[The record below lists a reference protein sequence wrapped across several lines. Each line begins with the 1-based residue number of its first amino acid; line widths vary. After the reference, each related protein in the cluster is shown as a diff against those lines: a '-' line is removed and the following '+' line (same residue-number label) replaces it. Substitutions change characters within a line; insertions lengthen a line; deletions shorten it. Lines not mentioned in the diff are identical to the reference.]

1 MGNESHDT
9 FLEFIHRTE
18 LFYLGKLVRKIEIL
32 SLLFLGCQAPGMR

>member
-18 LFYLGKLVRKIEIL
+18 LFYLGKLVRKIEIF
-32 SLLFLGCQAPGMR
+32 SLFFLGCQAPGMR